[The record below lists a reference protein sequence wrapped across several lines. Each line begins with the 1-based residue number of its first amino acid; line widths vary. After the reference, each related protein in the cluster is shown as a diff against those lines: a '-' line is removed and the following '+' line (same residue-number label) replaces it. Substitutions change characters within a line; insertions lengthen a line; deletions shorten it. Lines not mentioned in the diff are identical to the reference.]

1 MILHEIGPYTVSDG
15 SLIYEDYIINEPTI
29 LIDVDSDM
37 KTLLK
42 VGNKDFVT
50 NYYNT
55 MVAKYTARGWT
66 NMTETL
72 TLIILDNTQMLSTD
86 DICTVINAALNCT
99 GHPILDAMV
108 ANDVTKLHDEIIRLQ
123 EIGY

>member
-1 MILHEIGPYTVSDG
+1 MTLHEIGPYTVLDG
-15 SLIYEDYIINEPTI
+15 SLIHENHIINEPAI
-29 LIDVDSDM
+29 LIDAEPDM

-66 NMTETL
+66 NITETL

-99 GHPILDAMV
+99 GHPIIDAMI
-108 ANDVTKLHDEIIRLQ
+108 ANDITKLRDEITRLQ
-123 EIGY
+123 KVGY